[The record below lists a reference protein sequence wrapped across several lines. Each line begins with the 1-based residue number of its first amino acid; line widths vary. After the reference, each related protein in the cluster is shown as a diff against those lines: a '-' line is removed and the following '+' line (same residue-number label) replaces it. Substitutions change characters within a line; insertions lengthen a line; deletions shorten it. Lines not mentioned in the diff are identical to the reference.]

1 MWYFRLNKS
10 NCQVTYP
17 NTFEIVFAELSV
29 GKDNSF
35 RFPVRVFFFFN
46 SVFSTSVVNASPCR

>member
-1 MWYFRLNKS
+1 MLIFFCSNLTLTIALYMWYFRLNKL

-35 RFPVRVFFFFN
+35 RFPVSFFF
-46 SVFSTSVVNASPCR
+46 